1 MLRKI
6 SISSIATIFFVA
18 LLLIFMLYYPIRDL
32 YPEYEA
38 IFTIF
43 GLFVA
48 SIMGGS
54 FLILFVIVVIA
65 LVILIVRRAYYD

>member
-1 MLRKI
+1 
-6 SISSIATIFFVA
+6 
-18 LLLIFMLYYPIRDL
+18 MLYYPIRDL
-32 YPEYEA
+32 YPEYKV

-65 LVILIVRRAYYD
+65 LVISIVRRALS